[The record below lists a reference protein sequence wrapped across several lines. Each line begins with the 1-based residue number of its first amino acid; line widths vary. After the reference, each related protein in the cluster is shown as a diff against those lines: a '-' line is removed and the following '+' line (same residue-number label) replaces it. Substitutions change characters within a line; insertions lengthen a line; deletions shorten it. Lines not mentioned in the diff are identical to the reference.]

1 MPRYAYQVL
10 RLGCVACAFEPEAD
24 VVVAAA
30 AAPAAAVVVV
40 VVGLVAPPEL
50 Q

>member
-1 MPRYAYQVL
+1 MPQYAYQVL
-10 RLGCVACAFEPEAD
+10 CLGCVACTFEFEAD

-30 AAPAAAVVVV
+30 AAAVVVV
-40 VVGLVAPPEL
+40 VAPPEL